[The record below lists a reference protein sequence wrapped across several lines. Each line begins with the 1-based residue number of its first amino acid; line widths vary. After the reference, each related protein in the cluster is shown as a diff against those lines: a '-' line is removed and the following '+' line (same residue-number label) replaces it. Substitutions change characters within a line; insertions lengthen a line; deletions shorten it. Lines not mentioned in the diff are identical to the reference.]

1 MVETPREKYQDVECW
16 LPEEDY
22 AKAVGQLRG
31 AIIGLMHPLRMYGQQ
46 DYVDQVIPEILSLS
60 EDFGLRVRGIDK
72 PISVELMRREH
83 ERKRILER
91 DGG

>member
-1 MVETPREKYQDVECW
+1 MVETPREKYQDIECW

-22 AKAVGQLRG
+22 QKAVGQLRLQYG
-31 AIIGLMHPLRMYGQQ
+31 VLLEPLNMYGQQ
-46 DYVDQVIPEILSLS
+46 DYIREVLPQLISLA
-60 EDFGLRVRGIDK
+60 EDFGLRIRGIDK
-72 PISVELMRREH
+72 PISIELMRREH

>member
-1 MVETPREKYQDVECW
+1 MQQKKEYEGIFW

-22 AKAVGQLRG
+22 KKAIGQFRMQIAG
-31 AIIGLMHPLRMYGQQ
+31 ALNPLRMYGQGE
-46 DYVDQVIPEILSLS
+46 YVDMAVEEIILLA

-72 PISVELMRREH
+72 PISLELMRREQR
-83 ERKRILER
+83 RKEILAR

>member
-1 MVETPREKYQDVECW
+1 MVETPREKYQDIESW
-16 LPEEDY
+16 LPDEDY
-22 AKAVGQLRG
+22 QKAVGQLKLQYG
-31 AIIGLMHPLRMYGQQ
+31 ALLEPLNMYGQQ
-46 DYVDQVIPEILSLS
+46 DYVREVIPQMISLA

-72 PISVELMRREH
+72 PISLELMRREH